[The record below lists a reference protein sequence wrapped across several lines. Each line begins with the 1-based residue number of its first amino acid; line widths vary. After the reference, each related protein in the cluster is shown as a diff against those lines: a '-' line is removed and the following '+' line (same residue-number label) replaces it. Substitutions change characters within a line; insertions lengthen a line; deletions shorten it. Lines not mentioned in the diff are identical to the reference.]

1 MKDMFDLCP
10 HAALPTPGDA
20 RLAKPISKPHLHLP
34 ASYIGLNC
42 RFGRF
47 FASKVAGTTTHVSQ
61 IGLTSITTQTLQNW
75 NTPINATK
83 TDVLAPTC
91 ETCEQMNV

>member
-42 RFGRF
+42 RSGSVRFGRLF
-47 FASKVAGTTTHVSQ
+47 GCLKGRRDNNAYFADRVNIYHH
-61 IGLTSITTQTLQNW
+61 
-75 NTPINATK
+75 
-83 TDVLAPTC
+83 TDIAKLEYT
-91 ETCEQMNV
+91 N